1 MIKENKSLA
10 SCCINTQNQLQCYI
24 SSTNRNIM
32 LKSFIIHTKIEVSK
46 KKAKKIM
53 GKQFKTLL
61 KDFKEDLNK
70 CRDLPCPWI
79 GKCDTVI

>member
-1 MIKENKSLA
+1 
-10 SCCINTQNQLQCYI
+10 
-24 SSTNRNIM
+24 
-32 LKSFIIHTKIEVSK
+32 
-46 KKAKKIM
+46 M

-70 CRDLPCPWI
+70 CRGLPCPWI

>member
-24 SSTNRNIM
+24 SSTNRNVM

-46 KKAKKIM
+46 KKAKKNN
-53 GKQFKTLL
+53 GKT
-61 KDFKEDLNK
+61 
-70 CRDLPCPWI
+70 I
-79 GKCDTVI
+79 